1 MTGIEKITTAVNEM
15 LQTALGVSLLDMFI
29 QIMATILLVIIV
41 KKFFWGKITTFLEK
55 RGEIL
60 NQEFATIEQAK
71 TQALDLERL
80 RQEEYTALQ
89 KQKSDLLLEAK
100 RIAEAEKAGI
110 LAQAKDEASR
120 LKEEMQRQLDYDVL
134 KAKEALSH
142 EVVSLAAELAKK
154 MIEKEI
160 DPLKYTE
167 SLGQDFAKRK
177 S

>member
-1 MTGIEKITTAVNEM
+1 MTGIERITDAVNEM

-29 QIMATILLVIIV
+29 QIAATILLVIIV
-41 KKFFWGKITTFLEK
+41 KKFFWGKITAFLDK

-60 NQEFATIEQAK
+60 NQEFATLEQAK
-71 TQALDLERL
+71 TNALDLERL
-80 RQEEYTALQ
+80 RQEEYSALQ
-89 KQKSDLLLEAK
+89 RQKNDLLLEAK

-110 LAQAKDEASR
+110 LLQAKDEATR

-142 EVVSLAAELAKK
+142 EVVTLAAELAKK

-160 DPLKYTE
+160 DSTSYTE
-167 SLGQDFAKRK
+167 TLGQDFAKRK